1 MSFFKSPS
9 FRIAMTH
16 LLSKKRQTI
25 VAMLGVTFGIA
36 IFIFQAG
43 LMSGF
48 QTMFIEQTVN
58 TSANIR
64 IYNDVQGERPSLLD
78 RFHDDGKTWNVVRN
92 QKPEVEDPKL
102 KNGKQLMDII
112 SRHPDVAGVSPFI
125 GSQAIFKLGIAQ
137 ISGRVSG
144 VEIEKENAIF
154 SVEKYMIEGDLRKLE
169 TTPNG
174 IILGEGLAMKLGAKV
189 GDNMFVVSPKGIGL
203 DLKVVGI
210 HKSGIVELDNSRA
223 YINIR
228 NAQKLLNVDGS
239 YITDLNIKL
248 KDINKAKPLSLYF
261 QEKFGYTAQDWES
274 ANANIFSVFKIQNM
288 VTYLIIA
295 SILIVSGFGIFNILM
310 MIIYEKLPDIAI
322 LKATGFKD
330 KDIRTIFLTESL
342 VIGILGGLLGLA
354 VGYALQQIVGHIKM
368 DVRGFV
374 AMEYLQ
380 FNSSPAFF
388 VFAYMFGLIA
398 TALAGYIP
406 ARKASKVD
414 AIDIIRSK

>member
-9 FRIAMTH
+9 FRIAITH

-48 QTMFIEQTVN
+48 QSTFIEETVN
-58 TSANIR
+58 SSANIR
-64 IYNDVQGERPSLLD
+64 IYNDVQKDRPSLLD
-78 RFHDDGKTWNVVRN
+78 RFRSDSSWKVVNN
-92 QKPEVEDPKL
+92 QKPKDEEPRI
-102 KNGKQLMDII
+102 KNGRQIMALVEK
-112 SRHPDVAGVSPFI
+112 HPDVAGVSPFI
-125 GSQAIFKLGIAQ
+125 GSQAIFKLGLAQ

-154 SVEKYMIEGDLRKLE
+154 NVEQYMIEGDLTKLE
-169 TTPNG
+169 STSNG
-174 IILGEGLAMKLGAKV
+174 IILGEGLSMRLGAKINDV
-189 GDNMFVVSPKGIGL
+189 MTVVSPKGVTL
-203 DLKVVGI
+203 ELKVVGI
-210 HKSGIVELDNSRA
+210 HRSGITELDNTRA

-239 YITDLNIKL
+239 YITDINIKL
-248 KDINKAKPLSLYF
+248 KDVKKAAALAAYF
-261 QEKFGYTAQDWES
+261 QAKFGYTAQDWET
-274 ANANIFSVFKIQNM
+274 ANANIFGIFKIQNM
-288 VTYLIIA
+288 ITYLIIS

-322 LKATGFKD
+322 LKATGFRD
-330 KDIRTIFLTESL
+330 RDIKTIFLTESL
-342 VIGILGGLLGLA
+342 IIGIIGGLLGLVLGFTMQKV
-354 VGYALQQIVGHIKM
+354 VGSIRM

-374 AMEYLQ
+374 SMEYLR
-380 FNSSPAFF
+380 FNSSPVFF
-388 VFAYMFGLIA
+388 VFAYCFGLIA

>member
-1 MSFFKSPS
+1 
-9 FRIAMTH
+9 
-16 LLSKKRQTI
+16 
-25 VAMLGVTFGIA
+25 MLGVTFGIA

-48 QTMFIEQTVN
+48 QTTFIEETVN
-58 TSANIR
+58 SSANIR
-64 IYNDVQGERPSLLD
+64 IYNDVQKDRPSLLE
-78 RFHDDGKTWNVVRN
+78 RFRNDSSWKTVSN
-92 QKPEVEDPKL
+92 QKPKEEEPRI
-102 KNGKQLMDII
+102 KNGRQIMQLIEQ
-112 SRHPDVAGVSPFI
+112 HPEVMGVSPFI
-125 GSQAIFKLGIAQ
+125 GSQAIFKLGLAQ
-137 ISGRVSG
+137 VSGRVSG
-144 VEIEKENAIF
+144 VEIEKENSIF
-154 SVEKYMIEGDLRKLE
+154 NVEQYMIEGDLRKLE

-174 IILGEGLAMKLGAKV
+174 IILGEGLAMKLGAKT
-189 GDNMFVVSPKGIGL
+189 GDNMTAVSPKGVTL
-203 DLKVVGI
+203 ELKIVGI
-210 HKSGIVELDNSRA
+210 HKSGIVELDNTRA

-228 NAQKLLNVDGS
+228 NAQKLLQVDGS

-248 KDINKAKPLSLYF
+248 KNIKKAAELANYF
-261 QEKFGYTAQDWES
+261 QAKYGYTAQDWES
-274 ANANIFSVFKIQNM
+274 ANANIFGIFKIQNM
-288 VTYLIIA
+288 ITYLIIA

-330 KDIRTIFLTESL
+330 RDIRTIFLTESL
-342 VIGILGGLLGLA
+342 IIGIFGGILGLLLGFL
-354 VGYALQQIVGHIKM
+354 LQKIVGSIKM

-374 AMEYLQ
+374 AMEYLK

-388 VFAYMFGLIA
+388 VFAYVFGLIV